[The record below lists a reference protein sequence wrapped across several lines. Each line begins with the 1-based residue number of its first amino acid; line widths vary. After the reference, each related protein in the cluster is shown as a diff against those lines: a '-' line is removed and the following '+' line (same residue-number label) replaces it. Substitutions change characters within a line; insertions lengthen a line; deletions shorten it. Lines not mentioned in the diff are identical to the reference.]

1 VRIEADLTAG
11 ARIEDKSMKSMALNK
26 MWHGVSGAAL
36 LCLLGGGLFAAE
48 VTLSGVADEDLGDAL
63 RGGSLLVEQTNLE
76 ENQPSAAEILGAA
89 QADYQR
95 LLAVLYDNGYFGGA
109 INIIVDGREAAEIP
123 QVSPPSTITNI
134 EIRVSEGPKFQFGR
148 AQIAPVA
155 QGTELPEQFA
165 PGQTASLGILKTTVS
180 AGVNGW
186 RAQGHAKAE
195 LAEQELV
202 ADHPNRQI
210 NADLTL
216 DPGPRLRFG
225 QFIITGQSD
234 VREQRI
240 RDIAGQPEGEVFSPD
255 EIRLSTERLRRTG
268 AFNAVALSEAEQIGP
283 NDTLDITAQIT
294 DAPKR
299 RLGFGAEL
307 STLEGLTLS
316 AYWLHRNLL
325 GGAERLRFDAEI
337 AGIGGNSGG
346 TDYSLGVRFE
356 RPATFNED
364 TDFYALAEIEQL
376 DEVAFFSRQLDLEAG
391 IKRIANENRTYTLG
405 VGLRTAETR
414 DVFGEDR
421 YTLLTLPLSAEFD
434 YRDVELNAK
443 NGYYIRASA
452 TPFLAVS
459 GSDNGLRTYVD
470 VRGYRTFGEARPVT
484 FALRG
489 QLGSV
494 YGPDLADAPADYL
507 FYSGGGGTVRGQEY
521 QSLGVPVAGEII
533 GGRSFLGLSTEVRV
547 GITDSIGLVG
557 FVDAGYVGE
566 EEFYDGSG
574 EWHSGAGIG
583 LRYNT
588 GIGPIRLD
596 IAVPTSGPE
605 TDENFQVYIGI
616 GQSF

>member
-1 VRIEADLTAG
+1 
-11 ARIEDKSMKSMALNK
+11 MKSLALDK
-26 MWHGVSGAAL
+26 MWRQAAGAAL
-36 LCLLGGGLFAAE
+36 MCLVAGGLQAAD
-48 VTLSGVADEDLGDAL
+48 VSFSGITDEDLEGSL

-76 ENQPSAAEILGAA
+76 ENEPSAAEILGAA
-89 QADYQR
+89 QADYKR
-95 LLAVLYDNGYFGGA
+95 LLAVLYDNGYFGGV
-109 INIIVDGREAAEIP
+109 INIIVDGREAADIP
-123 QVSPPSTITNI
+123 QVEPPSTITAI
-134 EIRVSEGPKFQFGR
+134 EIKVASGPKFEFGR
-148 AQIAPVA
+148 ARVAPLA
-155 QGTELPEQFA
+155 DGTELPEEFA
-165 PGQTASLGILKTTVS
+165 PGQTASLGVLKTTVS
-180 AGVNGW
+180 QGVNGW
-186 RAQGHAKAE
+186 RAQGHAKAA
-195 LAEQELV
+195 LAEQDLV
-202 ADHPNRQI
+202 ADHPARQI

-225 QFIITGQSD
+225 RFIIAGESD

-240 RDIAGQPEGEVFSPD
+240 RDIAGLPEGEVFSPE

-346 TDYSLGVRFE
+346 TDYTLGVRFE

-364 TDFYALAEIEQL
+364 TDFYALTKIEQL

-391 IKRIANENRTYTLG
+391 IKRIASENRTYTLG
-405 VGLRTAETR
+405 LGLRTAETR

-434 YRDVELNAK
+434 YRDSELNAK
-443 NGYYIRASA
+443 NGYYIKANA
-452 TPFLAVS
+452 TPFLAIS

-470 VRGYRTFGEARPVT
+470 VRGYKTFGEARPVT

-521 QSLGVPVAGEII
+521 QSLGVPVSGEII
-533 GGRSFLGLSTEVRV
+533 GGRSFVGLSTEVRV
-547 GITDSIGLVG
+547 GVTESIGLVG

-566 EEFYDGSG
+566 EEFFDGSG

-588 GIGPIRLD
+588 AIGPVRLD
-596 IAVPTSGPE
+596 VAVPTSGPE